1 MCRQKPR
8 LERKENKKKKKKE
21 LSFEESLEKLEQIV
35 AAMESGDSNL
45 KDLMANYSEGVQL
58 GNNCLKALADAERTM
73 DLLVRED
80 NKKVIKQ
87 ELQIEGE

>member
-1 MCRQKPR
+1 MPR
-8 LERKENKKKKKKE
+8 KKE

-35 AAMESGDSNL
+35 ASMESGDSNL

-58 GNNCLKALADAERTM
+58 GNTCLKALADAEKTM

>member
-1 MCRQKPR
+1 MPR
-8 LERKENKKKKKKE
+8 KKE

-35 AAMESGDSNL
+35 ASMEAGDSNL

-58 GNNCLKALADAERTM
+58 GNNCLKALADAEKTM

-80 NKKVIKQ
+80 NKKLIKQ